1 MKNTL
6 IGCIYGLIAQFL
18 TFIQLQG
25 NVKYHLYEKYPFWTL
40 ALSIPISWLYIQS
53 VDYLV
58 KSFNGE
64 IFPSRFIGFSIGMIV
79 FTSMALIL
87 FKEPITLK
95 TFICM
100 VLSFGIFAI
109 QLFIK

>member
-1 MKNTL
+1 ML
-6 IGCIYGLIAQFL
+6 
-18 TFIQLQG
+18 
-25 NVKYHLYEKYPFWTL
+25 L

-53 VDYLV
+53 VKYCV
-58 KSFNGE
+58 IYFEGE

-109 QLFIK
+109 QVIIK